1 MANITYR
8 VDTAEVDVPKTFP
21 NPALQVTESEE
32 AGSTKPGP
40 TLENERA
47 GRRGFLQGWLDEN
60 WALSSHRFWSGSSVR
75 CIAYRLGGHRIAH
88 ASAFLTLGTASSL
101 SRGPKFEGLRPQP
114 IAPRLCPRPTERRA
128 QLGNQ

>member
-60 WALSSHRFWSGSSVR
+60 WARV
-75 CIAYRLGGHRIAH
+75 
-88 ASAFLTLGTASSL
+88 SAATNTW
-101 SRGPKFEGLRPQP
+101 
-114 IAPRLCPRPTERRA
+114 IAPCSFPPSKRVVVHSS
-128 QLGNQ
+128 GVS